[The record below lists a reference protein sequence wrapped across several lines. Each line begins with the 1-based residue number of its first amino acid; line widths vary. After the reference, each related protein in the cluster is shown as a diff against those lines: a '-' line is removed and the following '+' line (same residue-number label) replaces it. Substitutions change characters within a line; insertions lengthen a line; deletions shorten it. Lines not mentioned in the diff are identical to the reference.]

1 MSCSL
6 GYLRL
11 NSPLPEW
18 HKRAK
23 RDTMAKKSIGA
34 NASDIEKQAAE
45 IAKFLRESE
54 GLVKHISYAQFKLVQ
69 SSQR

>member
-11 NSPLPEW
+11 YSPLPEW

-45 IAKFLRESE
+45 KAN
-54 GLVKHISYAQFKLVQ
+54 AQFKMVQ
-69 SSQR
+69 GSPVTVVT